1 MILKSVAR
9 LKSLKSMSPVYV
21 VDSCRKLKTSTSD
34 LDKSLKGPWRAEV
47 RLLQPPLRVAAADP
61 TLSK

>member
-21 VDSCRKLKTSTSD
+21 VDSDRKLKTLTSD
-34 LDKSLKGPWRAEV
+34 LDKSLKGPGRAEA
-47 RLLQPPLRVAAADP
+47 RLLQLPLRVSAAGP